1 MTYFAHYAITPGLG
15 LREEIDL
22 ILATDCVTGDGIEK
36 ESNYYE
42 LEAWALKSLVP
53 ADTRWVLGNT
63 GSHAT
68 TWKLAPKVTGAD
80 MKQLIEAL
88 EWLIESPILSE
99 TRYSDMTY
107 ELGVKYLEAEAQ
119 SAGVDPE
126 VFVRLA
132 TDDFDVHFYS
142 EDGEVTYDM
151 SKDTYEAL
159 VDETKLQSQ
168 TRHAHYYGGQYHS
181 TEHCSYC
188 EEFPELVGSRAE

>member
-1 MTYFAHYAITPGLG
+1 MTYFNHYEITPGLG

-22 ILATDCVTGDGIEK
+22 ILASDCVTGDGIEK

-42 LEAWALKSLVP
+42 LEAWGLKSLVP
-53 ADTRWVLGNT
+53 ASTRWILGNT

-88 EWLIESPILSE
+88 EWLTESPILSE
-99 TRYSDMTY
+99 TRYSDMCW
-107 ELGVKYLEAEAQ
+107 EQGRKLLEYEAQ
-119 SAGVDPE
+119 SAGVNPE
-126 VFVRLA
+126 VFADLA

-151 SKDTYEAL
+151 SVDTFNAL
-159 VDETKLQSQ
+159 IEQTKRDSQ
-168 TRHAHYYGGQYHS
+168 TDHAHYYGGQFHS
-181 TEHCSYC
+181 PEHCTRC
-188 EEFPELVGSRAE
+188 QEFPELIGARA